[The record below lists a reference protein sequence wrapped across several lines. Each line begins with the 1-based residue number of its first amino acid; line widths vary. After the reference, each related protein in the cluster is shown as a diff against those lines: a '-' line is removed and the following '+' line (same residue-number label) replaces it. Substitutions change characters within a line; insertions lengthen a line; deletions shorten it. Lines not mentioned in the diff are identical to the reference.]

1 MKTFI
6 RLFALL
12 FALIILF
19 TAVVSCN
26 NLSKNDDSDSTRVK
40 RTKSTATT
48 ATSVDTVTTSATS
61 PPSSPARPPSSEQS
75 LESKLPA
82 MDWDGDCFYILGRVS
97 DQFPGYTNF
106 EIWRKNSPGDVVGD
120 AVWARNESLKQK
132 YNFIVEQQLVSNTY
146 NEIQTLYDA
155 QDDVYDLVIYT
166 PDKALAHATSGYL
179 LNLYELMYIDASHVA
194 WNLSVNDDL
203 HINESLYFS
212 SNYFLLQ
219 DKEMTSALVFNDE
232 LVERISDVSSES
244 ITDMTLNGKW
254 TLETFNEL
262 SLLAQTSTSESDP
275 QRLAVVCKSTES
287 FASFFYGSGAT
298 LGNNV
303 NGNIQ
308 LVLPSSAITHK
319 IDTIGK
325 TLFSASTVQYPKT
338 ASEDMSA
345 VFAEKNSIFYATY
358 IHTIKSQ
365 AMGNMSDHTYV
376 LPFPKYDE
384 SQENYYSLVSPNTS
398 SVFAI
403 PYTVDD
409 PDKIGFYLQAISEKS
424 VNTTFDAYMDTM
436 VRHSHDDVE
445 KQLLWLVLSSQKFDT
460 VASLNP
466 AGVYMIISSQ
476 LPEFKTNIYERLYN
490 SKKTD
495 METALDQYLAKFN

>member
-48 ATSVDTVTTSATS
+48 ATSVDTVTTAAT
-61 PPSSPARPPSSEQS
+61 SSPARPPSSEQS

-97 DQFPGYTNF
+97 DLFPGYTNF

-194 WNLSVNDDL
+194 WNLSVNNDFYF
-203 HINESLYFS
+203 NEALYFS

-325 TLFSASTVQYPKT
+325 TLFSASAVQYPKT